1 MEDQVKPS
9 PNSSQAKCFEW
20 PGPAIGGQDAL
31 GGGFSGSQKPL
42 KLLPQRGVG
51 SPKTLNLGS

>member
-31 GGGFSGSQKPL
+31 GGGFSGSQKTAEVAPAAGC
-42 KLLPQRGVG
+42 R
-51 SPKTLNLGS
+51 